1 MWNGHGGE
9 MTYTSKNVV
18 LTTRVQVYSKGVQY
32 VHHFSLRTTVLYIQ
46 ARQIRCET
54 DKYAVYRPSIK

>member
-1 MWNGHGGE
+1 
-9 MTYTSKNVV
+9 MTYKHIEKP
-18 LTTRVQVYSKGVQY
+18 TRVQVYSKGVQY
-32 VHHFSLRTTVLYIQ
+32 VHHFSLRTTVLWIQ